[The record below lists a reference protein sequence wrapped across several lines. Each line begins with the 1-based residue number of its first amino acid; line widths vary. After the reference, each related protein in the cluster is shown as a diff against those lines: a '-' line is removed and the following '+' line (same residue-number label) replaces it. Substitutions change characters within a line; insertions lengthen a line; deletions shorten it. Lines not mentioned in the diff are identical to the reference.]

1 MPDITN
7 DLVRLLKEGPRSILE
22 RTLVAEYLLCQ
33 GYLVCDLPALP
44 LHIRK
49 GLLLEA
55 CQFAAHKMAQMDA
68 ISKYHF
74 EMRLVISQN

>member
-7 DLVRLLKEGPRSILE
+7 DLDRLLKEGPRSILE
-22 RTLVAEYLLCQ
+22 RTLIAEYLLCQ

-49 GLLLEA
+49 GLLSEA
-55 CQFAAHKMAQMDA
+55 CQFVVHQMAEMDA
-68 ISKYHF
+68 ISKYQF
-74 EMRLVISQN
+74 EMRLVISLN